1 MDNLTTGQMIGI
13 GVGGVALAG
22 IGAGIIYKKKM
33 DREAAEQERFAA
45 EKANQEK
52 KRIAEED
59 LKKQMRLDEE
69 ATEKRISNVIE
80 ARQKHVL
87 SGLNLRQKSHL
98 TNKKQQQ
105 ASKIQQG
112 RQQPNIDDAKAKQA
126 AAKAQQAAAKAQQ
139 AAAKESY
146 NFMTSMITK
155 NITDLILK
163 FTGKFIIGKKSHD
176 NESYRKVTSADFND
190 DSFKQQFVDECK
202 DGILLFE
209 NITDSNS
216 SQMINYPL
224 LLDND
229 VGLMYEKPNH
239 RIYVS
244 SIDDNNRCILS
255 YTTNK
260 PQERNPIKYQHV
272 KIIKT
277 DDLKKITP
285 TNLDPNLRGFILDR
299 IPDYVTKNRRMMI
312 PIIGS
317 TENYP
322 YLYVRIDFQ
331 GGKKTRRRRSQKK
344 R

>member
-1 MDNLTTGQMIGI
+1 MDNLTTGQNIGI
-13 GVGGVALAG
+13 GVGVVALAG

-45 EKANQEK
+45 EKAYQEEE
-52 KRIAEED
+52 KRIAREAQQE
-59 LKKQMRLDEE
+59 LIRLAEE
-69 ATEKRISNVIE
+69 ATEKRISNRIE

-87 SGLNLRQKSHL
+87 SGLSPRQKGHL
-98 TNKKQQQ
+98 TNEEQQQ
-105 ASKIQQG
+105 ARKLASKIQQG
-112 RQQPNIDDAKAKQA
+112 RQQPNIDDAKAK
-126 AAKAQQAAAKAQQ
+126 QAAAKAQQ

-229 VGLMYEKPNH
+229 VGLMYEKPDH

-255 YTTNK
+255 YTTSKTQQTNS
-260 PQERNPIKYQHV
+260 RKYQHV

-285 TNLDPNLRGFILDR
+285 TNSDPILRGFILDR
-299 IPDYVTKNRRMMI
+299 IPDYVTKNLKKML

-322 YLYVRIDFQ
+322 YLYVRIDIQ